1 MPNIIRQVVNSDEFS
16 TQTIRIITNANERGP
31 QGPQGEPGEAATIE
45 AGNLYVVNPDQGAV
59 INTGTS
65 SNAVFDFYIPK
76 GEKGDQGPEG
86 PVGPAGP
93 VGPQGPQGEQGNQ
106 GIQGPQGEQGEQGPQ
121 GAQGIQGI
129 QGPQGVQ
136 GEQGVQGIQ
145 GVPGKDFSIYKTYAS
160 VAVMKADASNVPEG
174 SFVLIASTPEDPDN
188 SKLYVRTSSSD
199 PDDAFDFLTDMSGA
213 QGIKG
218 EQGPQGVQ
226 GPQGIQ
232 GPQGE
237 PGPTYSAGDGI
248 TITGTTISAN
258 IDPADFFTST
268 DATISGT
275 GTSITLN
282 PTAGFGISNL
292 QIKGDTTQQTYTGKN
307 LVNLA
312 TFEKGRI
319 DSGVI
324 GYAVDTSNIT
334 VSGDSLSFTTTKD
347 NRGILSAIIAVSPS
361 TAYTFSGVSTT
372 VDYRYVD
379 YYDNNG
385 NWLSRQSGSS
395 AFSDLT
401 VTTPNNCYGIRLSF
415 RLASAGTG
423 TLTNIQFEQGSATSY
438 EPYVGGIPAPNPSYP
453 QTVNTVTGRQVVD
466 VYDRNL
472 FDKSTA
478 TILNA
483 FIDYG
488 QSAMKIYNNANCR
501 TTYIKCQPNTTYT
514 VSKMLS
520 ARFVVATT
528 SVVPSANVA
537 INQYVEANASTSATI
552 TTDGSANYLAVFY
565 YNSSYD
571 TSTPQQILD
580 TLQLELGS
588 TATPY
593 QTHQS
598 YEVNLGKN
606 LFDKDNVNRLAAY
619 WSNISTNMIE
629 WTPNNASIYIPCDS
643 NTTYTVS
650 KTLGSRFRL
659 ATTIDLP
666 QAGTAIT
673 KAIQND
679 TAASL
684 SITSGPNDRY
694 LAAFIRQGEEATT
707 FASVIATLQIEKGP
721 TATTYASYFTPIELC
736 KIGTYQDYIY
746 KSGSDWYVH
755 KATGKVILDG
765 SETGWAGNA
774 PVYYLPKT
782 AFTGLLFPQGTTQ
795 MFSNYFNAE
804 SIWDNM
810 KIGSFFSGAT
820 AVNFDYDGTGSN
832 LAGFKTW
839 LGNNNV
845 SVYAQLATATD
856 TQITNAD
863 LITQLNALGGATTYD
878 SRTVFTVTSDNQLAI
893 LDATTIRKSLAGIIQ
908 AIKEA

>member
-268 DATISGT
+268 DTTISGT

-292 QIKGDTTQQTYTGKN
+292 QLKGDTTQQTYSGKN
-307 LVNLA
+307 LTPYPYNGSGNGHGVTFTPNSDGTIIMNGQNDNVGQTTYGLFVNSQSPITLPAGTYYFIPTSDSAIRYMMYDGTSYYGFNSGNSFTRTFSTNVSIRQIYVIVNQGETA
-312 TFEKGRI
+312 TFNNTKI
-319 DSGVI
+319 
-324 GYAVDTSNIT
+324 YPM
-334 VSGDSLSFTTTKD
+334 LTTTA
-347 NRGILSAIIAVSPS
+347 NP
-361 TAYTFSGVSTT
+361 T
-372 VDYRYVD
+372 V
-379 YYDNNG
+379 G
-385 NWLSRQSGSS
+385 
-395 AFSDLT
+395 
-401 VTTPNNCYGIRLSF
+401 
-415 RLASAGTG
+415 
-423 TLTNIQFEQGSATSY
+423 SY
-438 EPYVGGIPAPNPSYP
+438 EPYVGGVPAPNPSYP

-466 VYDRNL
+466 VYNKNL
-472 FDKSTA
+472 FNGEVEQGTFNSSGQKTA
-478 TILNA
+478 NTGK
-483 FIDYG
+483 YR
-488 QSAMKIYNNANCR
+488 NANPIR
-501 TTYIKCQPNTTYT
+501 VNASTTYT
-514 VSKMLS
+514 FS
-520 ARFVVATT
+520 ATNTT
-528 SVVPSANVA
+528 SWDLFLYDSNMNYISYGYSGNGTYTFASNVA
-537 INQYVEANASTSATI
+537 YVNFAIN
-552 TTDGSANYLAVFY
+552 AV
-565 YNSSYD
+565 NGAAP
-571 TSTPQQILD
+571 TNI
-580 TLQLELGS
+580 QLEQGS

-619 WSNISTNMIE
+619 WSDTSTNMIE
-629 WTPNNASIYIPCDS
+629 WAPNNASIYIPCDS

-679 TAASL
+679 TATSL
-684 SITSGPNDRY
+684 TITSGPNDRY
-694 LAAFIRQGEEATT
+694 LSAFIRQGEEATT
-707 FASVIATLQIEKGP
+707 FASVIATLQIEKGS
-721 TATTYASYFTPIELC
+721 TATSYASYFTPIELC
-736 KIGTYQDYIY
+736 KIGDYQDYIY
-746 KSGSDWYVH
+746 KSSGNWYVH
-755 KATGKVILDG
+755 RAIAHASLAITDMDMQNDIPGWTEQTAIKNNIGENVGG
-765 SETGWAGNA
+765 SLGVRTSYITNISG
-774 PVYYLPKT
+774 
-782 AFTGLLFPQGTTQ
+782 FTP
-795 MFSNYFNAE
+795 Y
-804 SIWDNM
+804 
-810 KIGSFFSGAT
+810 
-820 AVNFDYDGTGSN
+820 GTGSDPIQINFNTGNALVMLRKAYFN
-832 LAGFKTW
+832 LTQTQWKANYPNLVVELYYGIAVETPH
-839 LGNNNV
+839 
-845 SVYAQLATATD
+845 TD

-863 LITQLNALGGATTYD
+863 LIAQLNALAGATTYD
-878 SRTVFTVTSDNQLAI
+878 SKTVFTVTSDNLLAI
-893 LDATTIRKSLAGIIQ
+893 LDVSTIRKSLAGIIQ

>member
-129 QGPQGVQ
+129 QGPQGIQ

-160 VAVMKADASNVPEG
+160 VVAMKADASNVPEG

-258 IDPADFFTST
+258 IDPDDFFTST

-282 PTAGFGISNL
+282 PTAGLGISNL
-292 QIKGDTTQQTYTGKN
+292 QLKGDTTQQTYTGKN

-324 GYAVDTSNIT
+324 GYAADTSNIS

-423 TLTNIQFEQGSATSY
+423 TLTNMQFEQGSTATSF

-453 QTVNTVTGRQVVD
+453 QAVNTVTGRQVVD

-472 FDKSTA
+472 LS
-478 TILNA
+478 LNNKVSNCNIIA
-483 FIDYG
+483 SGEII
-488 QSAMKIYNNANCR
+488 SSIYSLYYVKLN
-501 TTYIKCQPNTTYT
+501 PGETYT
-514 VSKMLS
+514 IHD
-520 ARFVVATT
+520 FQT
-528 SVVPSANVA
+528 SGTRQYVYAFYPSVPSIGSTGSERVVTQGVNITFTAPQGYSYIA
-537 INQYVEANASTSATI
+537 IREMSPTEEPIAGV
-552 TTDGSANYLAVFY
+552 
-565 YNSSYD
+565 
-571 TSTPQQILD
+571 
-580 TLQLELGS
+580 QLEQGS
-588 TATPY
+588 TATAY

-606 LFDKDNVNRLAAY
+606 LFDYNSADQGYIGSSGQFVSNQTAMTSTYIEVEPGATYTASANIAYRYIGVCEYASDKTYIGKIQDNVSSLTVTMSPTARYIRVYYNQ
-619 WSNISTNMIE
+619 STNVDISTLI
-629 WTPNNASIYIPCDS
+629 
-643 NTTYTVS
+643 TT
-650 KTLGSRFRL
+650 
-659 ATTIDLP
+659 
-666 QAGTAIT
+666 QA
-673 KAIQND
+673 
-679 TAASL
+679 
-684 SITSGPNDRY
+684 
-694 LAAFIRQGEEATT
+694 
-707 FASVIATLQIEKGP
+707 QIEKGS
-721 TATTYASYFTPIELC
+721 TATSYSAYFTPIELC
-736 KIGTYQDYIY
+736 KIGTHQDYIY

-755 KATGKVILDG
+755 KEVGKATTESTDVSLYTDNYTNLRYVQIPKPTDSVFWNKYASTQI
-765 SETGWAGNA
+765 
-774 PVYYLPKT
+774 YY
-782 AFTGLLFPQGTTQ
+782 
-795 MFSNYFNAE
+795 
-804 SIWDNM
+804 
-810 KIGSFFSGAT
+810 SGAT
-820 AVNFDYDGTGSN
+820 SSTEYSNWDSGDKIGKIFTGATTQN
-832 LAGFKTW
+832 CWIGFKKTIT
-839 LGNNNV
+839 LAE
-845 SVYAQLATATD
+845 AQTALDGDNMYYPLDTATD

-863 LITQLNALGGATTYD
+863 LITQLNALAGATTYNGK
-878 SRTVFTVTSDNQLAI
+878 TVFTVTSENQLAI